1 MNTMLKTL
9 QFCTETT
16 ETLCHIH
23 NTPLMK
29 IANYKLCKLCAKETV
44 HHSHAIYADELQ
56 QRLLQ
61 QKIKNSGLNKRY
73 LDRGF
78 KNYVVASPAQD
89 HAIKLCQTFAQ
100 QIISEHY
107 PNLLLIGT
115 PGTGKTH
122 LSAAIIRNILHNS
135 TKSARYYTSAAIAQ
149 KMMDTWSDTSHSEKE
164 VIEHFSSF
172 DLLVIDEYG
181 LHDRHEKR
189 REMVHKVLY
198 SRYDNM
204 KSTLLISNFTLQ
216 NIQQDL
222 DVRLWSRL
230 HENNLIVVPCYWDDQ
245 RISRSV

>member
-9 QFCTETT
+9 QIHAEATEM
-16 ETLCHIH
+16 LCPTHHI
-23 NTPLMK
+23 PLME
-29 IANYKLCKLCAKETV
+29 IAGHRLCKLCAKETV
-44 HHSHAIYADELQ
+44 HRSHAAYEDELQ

-61 QKIKNSGLNKRY
+61 QRIKNSGLNKRY

-78 KNYVVASPAQD
+78 KNYVVACSAQEN
-89 HAIKLCQTFAQ
+89 AIKQCQTFAQ
-100 QIISEHY
+100 QIISDHH

-122 LSAAIIRNILHNS
+122 LGASIIRNILYNS
-135 TKSARYYTSAAIAQ
+135 TKSARYYTSAEIAQ
-149 KMMDTWSDTSHSEKE
+149 KMMDTWSDASRSEKE
-164 VIEHFSSF
+164 VIDHFSSF

-189 REMVHKVLY
+189 LEMVHKVVY

-216 NIQQDL
+216 NMQRDL
-222 DVRLWSRL
+222 GVRLWSRL
-230 HENNLIVVPCYWDDQ
+230 HENNLSVVPCYWDDK
-245 RISRSV
+245 RITG